1 MEEMAQKSVRLN
13 DAKPEEWDAVGES
26 VSGKEAVVSDE
37 GLEKFH
43 EFNVHADTYIK
54 SGIQQGDK
62 ITLQWRN
69 DESLGIQVD
78 EVKITSADKDFE
90 EIMVPKSVES
100 NEWDIN
106 PPKDLLHWINRVI
119 DKKVYIYISS
129 INDFT
134 RYEEVVGRIADH
146 VEDYEN
152 GIWHIGD
159 NPPNKKVTPKHGEWW
174 LIRLEDSG
182 FERVAM
188 FGEDCL
194 GIQGFSTDG
203 FNSVFED
210 YEAKPICKMIEEK
223 Q

>member
-1 MEEMAQKSVRLN
+1 MRRL
-13 DAKPEEWDAVGES
+13 
-26 VSGKEAVVSDE
+26 
-37 GLEKFH
+37 L
-43 EFNVHADTYIK
+43 
-54 SGIQQGDK
+54 
-62 ITLQWRN
+62 
-69 DESLGIQVD
+69 
-78 EVKITSADKDFE
+78 
-90 EIMVPKSVES
+90 VE
-100 NEWDIN
+100 
-106 PPKDLLHWINRVI
+106 LH
-119 DKKVYIYISS
+119 
-129 INDFT
+129 
-134 RYEEVVGRIADH
+134 H